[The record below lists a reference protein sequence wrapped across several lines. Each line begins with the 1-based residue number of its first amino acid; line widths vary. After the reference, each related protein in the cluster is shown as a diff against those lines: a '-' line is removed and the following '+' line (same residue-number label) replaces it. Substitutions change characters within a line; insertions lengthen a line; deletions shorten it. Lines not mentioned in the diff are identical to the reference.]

1 MKTIHIGHKWQHAG
15 HAGHTGHAGHKWQRA
30 GHAGHT
36 AHAGHKW
43 QHAGHTAR
51 AGHAEQA
58 DSSPHANAYA
68 NASSTPDN
76 PTAAKKMTG
85 D

>member
-1 MKTIHIGHKWQHAG
+1 MKTIHIGHKWQHAR
-15 HAGHTGHAGHKWQRA
+15 HA
-30 GHAGHT
+30 GHAG
-36 AHAGHKW
+36 HAGHKW
-43 QHAGHTAR
+43 QHAGHTAHTAHTAR
-51 AGHAEQA
+51 AEQA
-58 DSSPHANAYA
+58 DSSPRANAYA

>member
-15 HAGHTGHAGHKWQRA
+15 HTA
-30 GHAGHT
+30 HT
-36 AHAGHKW
+36 AH
-43 QHAGHTAR
+43 TAR
-51 AGHAEQA
+51 AEQA
-58 DSSPHANAYA
+58 DSSPRANAYA